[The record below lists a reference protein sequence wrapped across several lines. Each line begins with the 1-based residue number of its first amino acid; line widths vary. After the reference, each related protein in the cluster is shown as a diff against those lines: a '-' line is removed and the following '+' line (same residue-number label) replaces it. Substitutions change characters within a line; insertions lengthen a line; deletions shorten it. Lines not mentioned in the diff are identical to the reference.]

1 KWRRTLEPAA
11 HEGGLSAGCFRF
23 ALVSSR
29 WNDFLTGRLVEGALD
44 ALERLGADS
53 GAVEHFRVPGSFE
66 IPLLALK
73 LAQSGRFDAVV
84 CLGTIIRGQTPH
96 FEYVA
101 GEVTKGIAH
110 AALSTGVPVLYGV
123 VTADTL
129 EQAIDRAGV
138 KAGNKGFEA
147 AMSAVEM
154 VNLYKMVT
162 GDKCFHHMGSRRKAR
177 ECALQMLFAGD
188 IAGAERADELVRAYW
203 EELGEPEMDEGARE
217 LATRLVTG
225 ALAHI
230 EEIDERIR
238 SRAEHWRIS
247 RMAVVDRNIL
257 RMAVYEFLHEPT
269 PRTVAINEALEIAR
283 RFSTYEATQF
293 INGILDAIKR
303 DLDKESPQENVVK
316 HPDEESGGEGDARQ
330 PGG

>member
-1 KWRRTLEPAA
+1 LEPAT
-11 HEGGLSAGCFRF
+11 HQGRLSAGGFRF

-73 LAQSGRFDAVV
+73 LAQSGRFDAIV
-84 CLGTIIRGQTPH
+84 CLGTVIRGQTPH

-110 AALSTGVPVLYGV
+110 AALQTGVPVLYGI

-154 VNLYKMVT
+154 VNLYKAVQ
-162 GDKCFHHMGSRRKAR
+162 S
-177 ECALQMLFAGD
+177 
-188 IAGAERADELVRAYW
+188 AE
-203 EELGEPEMDEGARE
+203 
-217 LATRLVTG
+217 
-225 ALAHI
+225 
-230 EEIDERIR
+230 
-238 SRAEHWRIS
+238 
-247 RMAVVDRNIL
+247 
-257 RMAVYEFLHEPT
+257 
-269 PRTVAINEALEIAR
+269 
-283 RFSTYEATQF
+283 
-293 INGILDAIKR
+293 
-303 DLDKESPQENVVK
+303 
-316 HPDEESGGEGDARQ
+316 
-330 PGG
+330 